1 MALNLSTLTS
11 SATSGDVLAEAL
23 TTADFLEPVPVLRNL
38 ARGSQKGGDA
48 KQDTALNQPK
58 ALPLDA
64 NGKGYLYVSGVSGN
78 YASVPDATNL
88 DGFGD
93 FTFQVDNLYLPDWS
107 PSAQVTPIAKG
118 SSWQFSVHTSGSL
131 RLDLSGVSSA
141 FSDPTGL
148 PNKTTAS
155 IRAVRAGSVLTF
167 FYSLNN
173 GETWVS
179 VPYNYGGGSGTL
191 TNDPLPLAIGAA
203 NVSSTTLGKISGA
216 KVWNN
221 ATQSGSPVLD
231 VDFTATKIRHNDTK
245 FVCDSGQVVTI
256 NQSGN
261 DPATII
267 KKSVL
272 RFDGVNNALGGL
284 LNQTIDN
291 GYFFAAFSV
300 LGNGGESTGR
310 VFGINSTGEF
320 DYNSTGFV
328 VSARKDFDD
337 IYSYYGGIGW
347 RSQHLGVYD
356 PELGDIL
363 HEIKFESGAQRSRVN
378 NADEKTRTDNMSALS
393 SEEFKIGALSLG
405 GADAAA
411 IDLEYLALFPAT
423 ITDAQADSVRN
434 YINNRNNVF
443 SLIDSQGYYFFDP
456 QIFPIVDPA
465 DFVSYWN
472 GNIVGSDLTLNA
484 SVSQSVVNHRPARD
498 GYKVTFNDN
507 ADHLVVASP
516 LSGGQAGW
524 QIVGTSLGTF
534 VYRVDNDAVTEL
546 NLLGNAGAVRSIG
559 DLYGIILL
567 PASAT
572 GKDIE
577 DARKLLI
584 DRGAS
589 DAVSASS
596 VQQFWQSRN
605 DIVEFKQV
613 DTSSVTSFKD
623 GWRFC
628 ASLEIFPPLQA
639 PNCTNFLNA
648 WQGTSALT
656 SFPAGAKLGTSAQ
669 NVNFTD
675 AWRDSGLQSFPALDL
690 SKGINLTR
698 SWFYT
703 PLASFG
709 AIDASNSTNFSS
721 AWHGTALL
729 TSFPAGAKLGT
740 EANNVNFTSAWE
752 SSGLTSF
759 STPLPTATNLAA
771 AFRFCNPLVSF
782 TLDDLPLVTSVATTW
797 QNTRFQSFSTKLPKV
812 TSCYAA
818 WYGNSALVDFS
829 ADVFANW
836 NPSSISSGVFNIA
849 WDGCTSL
856 TAQSVEN
863 ILTAIDASG
872 KYATSDGDPYQNT
885 VNTQLADA
893 GIDIDYDGTTPS
905 AATDSAIT
913 SLRGKGWVIFING
926 VERIP

>member
-23 TTADFLEPVPVLRNL
+23 TTADFLENVPVLRNL

-48 KQDTALNQPK
+48 KQGTALNQPK

-267 KKSVL
+267 KKPVL
-272 RFDGVNNALGGL
+272 RFDGVNDGFKGL
-284 LNQTIDN
+284 FDQTIDG
-291 GYFFAAFSV
+291 GYMFAAFTV
-300 LGNGGESTGR
+300 LGSGGAEWGR
-310 VFGINSTGEF
+310 VFTINKTGGL
-320 DYNSTGFV
+320 DYNTTGNIFSAQESTTGDLAYASFTGNV
-328 VSARKDFDD
+328 TRHQDLFDD
-337 IYSYYGGIGW
+337 
-347 RSQHLGVYD
+347 
-356 PELGDIL
+356 ENGDIL
-363 HEIKFESGAQRSRVN
+363 HEVKITNSAQSSSVNGADFQSKTGSLSLEAQEFNIGNDESGTEN
-378 NADEKTRTDNMSALS
+378 
-393 SEEFKIGALSLG
+393 
-405 GADAAA
+405 AA
-411 IDLEYLALFPAT
+411 IDLEYLALFPSL
-423 ITDAQADSVRN
+423 TDAQADDVRN

-443 SLIDSQGYYFFDP
+443 DLKDGFGYYFFDP
-456 QIFPIVDPA
+456 QIFPIVSPA
-465 DFVSYWN
+465 AFVSFWG
-472 GNIVGSDLTLNA
+472 GNIVGSDNTLNA
-484 SVSQSVVNHRPARD
+484 SVSQSTVNDQPTRD

-516 LSGGQAGW
+516 LSGGQAGY

-534 VYRVDNDAVTEL
+534 AYRVNANAVTEL
-546 NLLGNAGAVRSIG
+546 NLLGNLGNASYRQSGQS
-559 DLYGIILL
+559 YGMILL
-567 PASAT
+567 PETAT
-572 GKDIE
+572 GADIE
-577 DARKLLI
+577 EARKLLI

-589 DAVSASS
+589 DGVSGTSLN
-596 VQQFWQSRN
+596 QFWRGRTDILEFNSVNTAGVTDMSRAWQ
-605 DIVEFKQV
+605 DAGLTKFALL
-613 DTSSVTSFKD
+613 DTSSVTNLSSAFANCNLASFPLID
-623 GWRFC
+623 CSSITQMGYAFYGNNF
-628 ASLEIFPPLQA
+628 SDFPAIQA
-639 PNCTNFLNA
+639 PLCSNFSGVWN
-648 WQGTSALT
+648 QCSALT
-656 SFPAGAKLGTSAQ
+656 SFPAGAKLGTA
-669 NVNFTD
+669 
-675 AWRDSGLQSFPALDL
+675 
-690 SKGINLTR
+690 
-698 SWFYT
+698 
-703 PLASFG
+703 
-709 AIDASNSTNFSS
+709 ASNVS
-721 AWHGTALL
+721 
-729 TSFPAGAKLGT
+729 
-740 EANNVNFTSAWE
+740 FTSAWQ

-759 STPLPTATNLAA
+759 STPLPTATNVNQAWYQCASLT
-771 AFRFCNPLVSF
+771 SF
-782 TLDDLPLVTSVATTW
+782 SSELQTVTSANYAWSGCTSLTSFDTPLPLATQMLLTW
-797 QNTRFQSFSTKLPKV
+797 YNCPSLTSFSSELPSAANV
-812 TSCYAA
+812 NQGWLNCTSL
-818 WYGNSALVDFS
+818 SDFS

-836 NPSSISSGVFNIA
+836 NPSSISSGVFNNA

-863 ILTAIDASG
+863 ILTSIDASG
-872 KYATSDGDPYQNT
+872 KYATSTGASGGSA
-885 VNTQLADA
+885 LGDA
-893 GIDIDYDGTTPS
+893 GIDIDYNTATGSLS
-905 AATDSAIT
+905 AATNAAVT
-913 SLRGKGWVIFING
+913 SLKAKGWSIIVNN
-926 VERIP
+926 VTL